1 MKILQI
7 LPAMNQG
14 GVEYYVLENS
24 QYIAQYAENFVISAG
39 GRLVPELIQNDSQH
53 YELPIEKKNLRSL
66 MQIRKLRKLI
76 ENIHPDIIHVHS
88 RLQAWL
94 ITFAL
99 KKLSYRP
106 TVITTVH
113 GFNSINRYSQQMLH
127 ADQVIAVSESLK
139 KYLSQAY
146 PQEPVD
152 NVLVISQGIDSN
164 KFNANAPIN
173 NSIRQQ
179 MIELGVNF
187 EYDQIILLPGRITRI
202 KGISLLIDLMKQL
215 KDENHS
221 NIKAVIVGG
230 YDKRNE
236 EFYQSMQNRITELQL
251 EKQILWLGT
260 CDDMASIYR
269 LADLTLSI
277 TSKPE
282 SYGRTVIESLA
293 CKTPVVGFNYGGVGE
308 NLQRFYPEGKIT
320 PNNLSELHDAVLREL
335 SIPKEEKQ
343 IHPISDTIE
352 QSQAKLKSL
361 YESFK

>member
-14 GVEYYVLENS
+14 GVEYYVLENT
-24 QYIAQYAENFVISAG
+24 QHIANYAESFVISAG
-39 GRLVPELIQNDSQH
+39 GRLVDQVIQNGSQH
-53 YELPIEKKNLRSL
+53 FALPIEKKNFRSL
-66 MQIRKLRKLI
+66 MQVKKLRKLI
-76 ENIHPDIIHVHS
+76 ETIHPDIIHVHS

-94 ITFAL
+94 VTFAL
-99 KKLSYRP
+99 RKLSYRP
-106 TVITTVH
+106 KVITTVH

-152 NVLVISQGIDSN
+152 NVLVISQGIDSS
-164 KFNANAPIN
+164 KFNQSKPIKD
-173 NSIRQQ
+173 SIRQQ
-179 MIELGVNF
+179 VIDLGI
-187 EYDQIILLPGRITRI
+187 DLKQDKILLLPGRITRI

-215 KDENHS
+215 KDENHT

-236 EFYQSMQNRITELQL
+236 EFYQAMKSRIVELQL
-251 EKQILWLGT
+251 EQQILWFGT
-260 CDDMASIYR
+260 CDDMASIYQ

-293 CKTPVVGFNYGGVGE
+293 CGTPVVGFDYGGVGE
-308 NLQRFYPEGKIT
+308 NLSQFYPLGKIS
-320 PNNLSELHDAVLREL
+320 PNDPSALYEAVLREL
-335 SIPKEEKQ
+335 SVPKQEKSIQ
-343 IHPISDTIE
+343 PISDTIE

-361 YESFK
+361 YESLK